1 MKKIIFIGALS
12 LILLTSCKKTKT
24 MEDLSGLR
32 DSNKTVNYIVVT
44 DEERDDTIF
53 ILTGEKRE
61 REEKTN
67 FEIPADLDEEKSEL
81 NTDINSPKKNERPQ
95 EEDKTPIETN
105 EITIEPPEDRN
116 PSGENQLDNTGE
128 DSPNEDPEVSLPD
141 GEDGAISL
149 QD

>member
-24 MEDLSGLR
+24 MDDLSGLR

-61 REEKTN
+61 EK
-67 FEIPADLDEEKSEL
+67 
-81 NTDINSPKKNERPQ
+81 KKLTL
-95 EEDKTPIETN
+95 KF
-105 EITIEPPEDRN
+105 
-116 PSGENQLDNTGE
+116 
-128 DSPNEDPEVSLPD
+128 
-141 GEDGAISL
+141 L
-149 QD
+149 QIWMKKKRIKY

>member
-1 MKKIIFIGALS
+1 MTQFLYLQEKK
-12 LILLTSCKKTKT
+12 
-24 MEDLSGLR
+24 
-32 DSNKTVNYIVVT
+32 
-44 DEERDDTIF
+44 
-53 ILTGEKRE
+53 EKE
-61 REEKTN
+61 KKTN

-116 PSGENQLDNTGE
+116 PIEENHLGNTGE